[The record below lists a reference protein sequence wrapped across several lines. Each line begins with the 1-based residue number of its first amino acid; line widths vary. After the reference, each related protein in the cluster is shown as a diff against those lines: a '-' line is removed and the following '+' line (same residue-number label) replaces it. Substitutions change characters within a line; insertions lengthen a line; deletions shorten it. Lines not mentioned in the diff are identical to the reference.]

1 MPNFGKKR
9 DTGCPIAYGLDT
21 FGDRWSLI
29 VLRDIMMLGK
39 QTYGEFL
46 ASDEGIATNV
56 LADRLKQL
64 EAEGIIE
71 KTRDPD
77 NRRRFLYTPTDKGL
91 DLAPVILEMVRW
103 AGDHDPNTLDE
114 HIIGL
119 PLPADAQNFPRAC
132 YWLLRSYRLILRT
145 ACLRRCS
152 FSTRAMRI

>member
-64 EAEGIIE
+64 EAEGII
-71 KTRDPD
+71 KKNRDPD

-91 DLAPVILEMVRW
+91 DLAPVILEMARW
-103 AGDHDPNTLDE
+103 AGDHDPNTKVGKQVADR
-114 HIIGL
+114 IKNDRDGL
-119 PLPADAQNFPRAC
+119 IAEIRDHFKKG
-132 YWLLRSYRLILRT
+132 
-145 ACLRRCS
+145 
-152 FSTRAMRI
+152 